1 MLRRLDRGDTVAQRS
16 PPQVT
21 VIRGFFVMRIAV
33 AATALLLATTAA
45 VAQTAGSDARASDPW
60 HQKAREIYEHA
71 VNTPTVQGRGQVPAL
86 ANWLADQ
93 FRAGGFTD
101 VTVRPYDVVRPD
113 DHTAALIVRWP
124 AAHPSGRK
132 AMLLMAHMDVVE
144 ALRED
149 WSRDPFQ
156 LGEADGYFY
165 GRGSNDDKMG
175 VIAIMTTL
183 LRLKAEGFEP
193 NRDIIVLF
201 TGDEET
207 GGRGA
212 ELAANEW
219 LDTSQI
225 DFALN
230 GDAGGGSF
238 DTEGNLLGFGIQT
251 AEKVYQ
257 DFTFSVTNPGGHS
270 SRPRP
275 DNAIYSL
282 AHTLDR
288 LEQYR
293 FPPMQNETTRAYF
306 AHRATTADPELAAMI
321 RRWLANPQDGDA
333 ADAIEASPT
342 EVGLTRT
349 RCVATRLAGGHA
361 NNALPQLA
369 TANVNCRIFPG
380 VDPAH
385 VLATLREIAAPDHV
399 TVEPVAVAH
408 PSDASPLREDVVGA
422 YSAAVHARH
431 PGAAIVPDMSAG
443 ATDGLYF
450 RVRGVPVYGV
460 EGSWIVTPTDERA
473 HGRDER
479 LPVRAFDDDIDHWTD
494 MVRRLAS

>member
-1 MLRRLDRGDTVAQRS
+1 
-16 PPQVT
+16 
-21 VIRGFFVMRIAV
+21 MRHPLALMC
-33 AATALLLATTAA
+33 LLLATAAPVAAQPSGAPAPEHWRQVARDIYREA
-45 VAQTAGSDARASDPW
+45 VA
-60 HQKAREIYEHA
+60 I
-71 VNTPTVQGRGQVPAL
+71 PTVQGRGQVPAL
-86 ANWLADQ
+86 ANSLAER
-93 FRAGGFTD
+93 FRAAGFSD
-101 VTVRPYDVVRPD
+101 VTVRRYDVEQPD
-113 DHTAALIVRWP
+113 DQTAALIVRWP
-124 AAHPSGRK
+124 AARPSGRK

-144 ALRED
+144 ARRED

-156 LGEADGYFY
+156 LGEEDGYFY
-165 GRGSNDDKMG
+165 GRGSVDDKLG
-175 VIAIMTTL
+175 VTAITTAL
-183 LRLKAEGFEP
+183 LRLRAEGFQP
-193 NRDIIVLF
+193 DRDIIVLF

-219 LDTSQI
+219 LDTSRI

-230 GDAGGGSF
+230 GDAGGGAF
-238 DTEGNLLGFGIQT
+238 DTGGNLLGFGIQT

-270 SRPRP
+270 SRPRA

-282 AHTLDR
+282 ARALTR
-288 LEQYR
+288 LEHYR

-306 AHRATTADPELAAMI
+306 EHRATSADPALATMI
-321 RRWLANPQDGDA
+321 RRWLANPDDGEA
-333 ADAIEASPT
+333 ADAIEATPT
-342 EVGLTRT
+342 EAGLTRT
-349 RCVATRLAGGHA
+349 RCVATRLSGGHA

-380 VDPAH
+380 VDPAR
-385 VLATLREIAAPDHV
+385 VLETLREIAAPDQV

-422 YSAAVHARH
+422 YRAAVHARH
-431 PGAAIVPDMSAG
+431 PGAAIVPEMSAG
-443 ATDGLYF
+443 ATDGLFF

-460 EGSWIVTPTDERA
+460 EGGWLVTPTDERA

-479 LPVRAFDDDIDHWTD
+479 LPVRAFDEDIDHWTD
-494 MVRRLAS
+494 MIRRLAS

>member
-1 MLRRLDRGDTVAQRS
+1 
-16 PPQVT
+16 
-21 VIRGFFVMRIAV
+21 MRF
-33 AATALLLATTAA
+33 AAIISSLLATAA
-45 VAQTAGSDARASDPW
+45 PAQPPAQAPDRW
-60 HQKAREIYEHA
+60 HQEAREIYREA

-86 ANWLADQ
+86 AEALARR
-93 FRAGGFTD
+93 FRAAGFSD
-101 VTVRPYDVVRPD
+101 VTIHPYDVVRPD

-144 ALRED
+144 ARRED
-149 WSRDPFQ
+149 WSRDPFE

-165 GRGSNDDKMG
+165 GRGTGDDKMG
-175 VIAIMTTL
+175 VIAITTAL
-183 LRLKAEGFEP
+183 LRLKAEGFQP
-193 NRDIIVLF
+193 DRDIIVLF

-212 ELAANEW
+212 ELAANQW

-230 GDAGGGSF
+230 GDAGGGAF
-238 DTEGNLLGFGIQT
+238 DESGHLLGFGIQT
-251 AEKVYQ
+251 SEKIYQ
-257 DFTFSVTNPGGHS
+257 DYTLTATNPGGHS

-275 DNAIYSL
+275 DNAIYAL

-293 FPPMQNETTRAYF
+293 FAPMQNETTRAYF
-306 AHRATTADPELAAMI
+306 AHRATTADPALAALI
-321 RRWLANPQDGDA
+321 RRWLANPDDGAA

-342 EVGLTRT
+342 ETGLTRT

-380 VDPAH
+380 VDPAT
-385 VLATLREIAAPDHV
+385 VLATLREIGAPDHV
-399 TVEPVAVAH
+399 SVEPVEVAH
-408 PSDASPLREDVVGA
+408 PSGPSPLRPDVVGA
-422 YSAAVHARH
+422 FTAAVHARH

-460 EGSWIVTPTDERA
+460 EGSWIVTPIDERA

-479 LPVRAFDDDIDHWTD
+479 LPVRAFDEDLDHWID
-494 MVRRLAS
+494 MIRRLAR